1 MNKPAYMTR
10 SPLHSPN
17 LQGAPW
23 LAKPQVQRLF
33 EVLSPEGEETRCVG
47 GCVRDTLAGPADPN
61 VEVDMATTLTPE
73 VVLERLEE
81 AGIRAIAT
89 GLTHGTV
96 TAVMPE
102 DDNAPVGKAQKP
114 RSKNYE
120 ITTLRRDVRGDG
132 RHAEVVFGR
141 DWQEDAMR
149 RDLTINAVYADRHG
163 AVYDPSGSGLED
175 IAARRVRFIGD
186 PAQRIREDYLRILRF
201 VRFYFRLSP
210 DVPPDAATVQAIK
223 SAAAQ
228 IASLSGERRQTEFM
242 KILALAEV
250 EKAVNF
256 LAEVG
261 ALETTLGDE
270 SRSGDGVW
278 NLARLSVLV
287 THEKSLPAAS
297 DALLRLAVLM
307 PDTQTADAV
316 ASSLRLSRRRT
327 QRLRAALDHP
337 GADLA
342 QRPQRYLHYNG
353 APCVSDQAVMAL
365 ADGQIS
371 PEEAGSVLEMAAEW
385 VAPRFPLRG
394 AEMAAAGMP
403 EGPSMGRLLA
413 ELEAWWVAQ
422 DFPAKRAVEAEFH
435 RRWPSGKN

>member
-1 MNKPAYMTR
+1 MTR
-10 SPLHSPN
+10 SSLQSPN

-47 GCVRDTLAGPADPN
+47 GCVRDTLAGAADPN

-73 VVLERLEE
+73 AVLERLEE

-102 DDNAPVGKAQKP
+102 DHNAPVGKAQKP
-114 RSKNYE
+114 RSENYE

-223 SAAAQ
+223 SAAEQ

-242 KILALAEV
+242 KIRALAEV

-261 ALETTLGDE
+261 ALETTLGNE
-270 SRSGDGVW
+270 SRSGDGAW
-278 NLARLSVLV
+278 NLARLSALV
-287 THEKSLPAAS
+287 THEKVLPAAS
-297 DALLRLAVLM
+297 DVLLRLAVLM
-307 PDTQTADAV
+307 PDTQTADEV

-327 QRLRAALDHP
+327 QRLRTALDHP

-342 QRPQRYLHYNG
+342 QRPQHYLHYNG
-353 APCVSDQAVMAL
+353 APCVSDHAVMAL

-371 PEEAGSVLEMAAEW
+371 PEEAGSVLAMAAEW
-385 VAPRFPLRG
+385 VALRFPLRG

-403 EGPSMGRLLA
+403 EGPAMGRLLA

-422 DFPAKRAVEAEFH
+422 DFPAKQAVEAEFR
-435 RRWPSGKN
+435 RRWP

>member
-1 MNKPAYMTR
+1 MTG
-10 SPLHSPN
+10 SPLQSPN
-17 LQGAPW
+17 LQGATW
-23 LAKPQVQRLF
+23 LTRPQVQRLF
-33 EVLSPEGEETRCVG
+33 EVLSPQGEETRCVG
-47 GCVRDTLAGPADPN
+47 GCVRDTLAGAADPN

-73 VVLERLEE
+73 AVLKRLEE

-102 DDNAPVGKAQKP
+102 DNNAPVDKAQKL
-114 RSKNYE
+114 RSENYE

-141 DWQEDAMR
+141 DWHEDAMR

-163 AVYDPSGSGLED
+163 SVYDPSGSGLED

-210 DVPPDAATVQAIK
+210 SVPPDAETVQAIK
-223 SAAAQ
+223 SASAQ
-228 IASLSGERRQTEFM
+228 LALLSGERRQTEFM
-242 KILALAEV
+242 KILALSEV

-278 NLARLSVLV
+278 NLTRLSALV
-287 THEKSLPAAS
+287 THEKGLPAAS

-307 PDTQTADAV
+307 PDTQTAEAV

-371 PEEAGSVLEMAAEW
+371 PGEAGSVLAMAAEW

-403 EGPSMGRLLA
+403 EGPAMGRLLA

-422 DFPAKRAVEAEFH
+422 GFPAKRAVEAEFH
-435 RRWPSGKN
+435 RRWPSEKN

>member
-1 MNKPAYMTR
+1 MTR
-10 SPLHSPN
+10 SSLRSPN

-47 GCVRDTLAGPADPN
+47 GCVRDTLAGAADPN

-73 VVLERLEE
+73 AVLERLEE

-96 TAVMPE
+96 MAVMPE
-102 DDNAPVGKAQKP
+102 DDDTPVDKAQKP
-114 RSKNYE
+114 RSENYE
-120 ITTLRRDVRGDG
+120 ITTLRRDVRSDG

-141 DWQEDAMR
+141 DWQKDAMR

-163 AVYDPSGSGLED
+163 TVYDPSGSGLED

-223 SAAAQ
+223 SAAEQ

-256 LAEVG
+256 LTEVG

-270 SRSGDGVW
+270 SRSGDGEW
-278 NLARLSVLV
+278 NLTRLSALV
-287 THEKSLPAAS
+287 THEKGLPAAS
-297 DALLRLAVLM
+297 DALMRLAVLM
-307 PDTQTADAV
+307 PDTQTAEAV

-371 PEEAGSVLEMAAEW
+371 PGEAGSVLAMAAEW

-403 EGPSMGRLLA
+403 EGPAMGRLLA

-422 DFPAKRAVEAEFH
+422 GFPAKRAVEAEFH
-435 RRWPSGKN
+435 RRWPSEKN

>member
-1 MNKPAYMTR
+1 MTR
-10 SPLHSPN
+10 SSVQSPN

-33 EVLSPEGEETRCVG
+33 EILSPEGEETRCVG
-47 GCVRDTLAGPADPN
+47 GCVRDTLAGAADPN

-73 VVLERLEE
+73 AVLERLEE
-81 AGIRAIAT
+81 AGIRAIAS
-89 GLTHGTV
+89 GLRHGTV

-102 DDNAPVGKAQKP
+102 DDHTPVNKAQKP
-114 RSKNYE
+114 RSENYE

-163 AVYDPSGSGLED
+163 TVYDPSGSGLED

-210 DVPPDAATVQAIK
+210 DVRPDAATVQAIK

-228 IASLSGERRQTEFM
+228 ITSLSGERRQTEFM

-256 LAEVG
+256 LTEVG

-278 NLARLSVLV
+278 NLTRLSALL
-287 THEKSLPAAS
+287 THEKGLPAAS

-307 PDTQTADAV
+307 PDTQTANVV
-316 ASSLRLSRRRT
+316 ASSLRLSHRRT
-327 QRLRAALDHP
+327 QRLRTALDHP

-353 APCVSDQAVMAL
+353 AHCVSDQAIMAL

-371 PEEAGSVLEMAAEW
+371 PAEAGSVLAMAAEW
-385 VAPRFPLRG
+385 VAPHFPLRG

-403 EGPSMGRLLA
+403 EGPAMGRLLA

-422 DFPAKRAVEAEFH
+422 GFPAKRAVEAEFH
-435 RRWPSGKN
+435 RRWLSKKN

>member
-1 MNKPAYMTR
+1 MTR
-10 SPLHSPN
+10 SSLQSPN

-47 GCVRDTLAGPADPN
+47 GCVRDTLAGAADPN

-73 VVLERLEE
+73 AVLERLEE

-102 DDNAPVGKAQKP
+102 DDDTPVDKAQKP
-114 RSKNYE
+114 RSENYE

-141 DWQEDAMR
+141 DWQKDAMR

-163 AVYDPSGSGLED
+163 TVYDPSGSGLED

-256 LAEVG
+256 LTEVG

-278 NLARLSVLV
+278 NLTRLSALV
-287 THEKSLPAAS
+287 THEKGLPAAS

-307 PDTQTADAV
+307 PDTQTAEAV

-371 PEEAGSVLEMAAEW
+371 PGEAGSVLAMAAEW

-403 EGPSMGRLLA
+403 EGPAMGRLLA

-422 DFPAKRAVEAEFH
+422 GFPAKRAVEAEFH
-435 RRWPSGKN
+435 RRWPSEKN

>member
-1 MNKPAYMTR
+1 MTR
-10 SPLHSPN
+10 SPLQSPN

-141 DWQEDAMR
+141 DWQKDAMR

-163 AVYDPSGSGLED
+163 TVYDPSGSGLED

-186 PAQRIREDYLRILRF
+186 PAQRISEDYLRILRF

-403 EGPSMGRLLA
+403 EGPAMGRLLA

>member
-1 MNKPAYMTR
+1 MTR
-10 SPLHSPN
+10 SSLQSPN

-47 GCVRDTLAGPADPN
+47 GCVRDTLAGAADPN

-73 VVLERLEE
+73 AVLERLEE

-102 DDNAPVGKAQKP
+102 DDDTPVDKAQKP
-114 RSKNYE
+114 RSENYE
-120 ITTLRRDVRGDG
+120 ITTLRCDVRGDG

-141 DWQEDAMR
+141 DWQKDAMR

-163 AVYDPSGSGLED
+163 TVYDPSGSGLED

-210 DVPPDAATVQAIK
+210 DIPPDAATVQAIK

-256 LAEVG
+256 LTEVG

-278 NLARLSVLV
+278 NLTRLSALV
-287 THEKSLPAAS
+287 THEKGLPAAS

-307 PDTQTADAV
+307 PDTQTAEAV

-371 PEEAGSVLEMAAEW
+371 PGEAGSVLAMAAEW

-403 EGPSMGRLLA
+403 EGPAMGRLLA
-413 ELEAWWVAQ
+413 ELEAWWVTQ
-422 DFPAKRAVEAEFH
+422 GFPAKRAVEAEFH
-435 RRWPSGKN
+435 RRWPSEKN

>member
-1 MNKPAYMTR
+1 MTR
-10 SPLHSPN
+10 SSLQSPN

-33 EVLSPEGEETRCVG
+33 EVLSPDGEETRCVG
-47 GCVRDTLAGPADPN
+47 GCVRDTLAGAADPN
-61 VEVDMATTLTPE
+61 AEVDMATTLTPGA
-73 VVLERLEE
+73 VLECLEE

-96 TAVMPE
+96 TAIMPE
-102 DDNAPVGKAQKP
+102 DDHTPVDKAQKP
-114 RSKNYE
+114 RSENYE

-141 DWQEDAMR
+141 DWQEDATR

-163 AVYDPSGSGLED
+163 TVYDPTGSGLED

-223 SAAAQ
+223 SAAGQ

-242 KILALAEV
+242 KILALTEV
-250 EKAVNF
+250 ERAVNF
-256 LAEVG
+256 LTEVG

-270 SRSGDGVW
+270 SKSGDGVW
-278 NLARLSVLV
+278 NLTRLSALL
-287 THEKSLPAAS
+287 THEKGLPAAS

-307 PDTQTADAV
+307 PDTQTADGV
-316 ASSLRLSRRRT
+316 ASSLRLSHRRT

-353 APCVSDQAVMAL
+353 AHCVSDQAIMAL

-371 PEEAGSVLEMAAEW
+371 LGEAGSVLAMAAEW
-385 VAPRFPLRG
+385 VAPHFPLRG

-403 EGPSMGRLLA
+403 EGPAMGRLLA

-422 DFPAKRAVEAEFH
+422 GFPAKRAVEAEFH
-435 RRWPSGKN
+435 RRWLSQKN

>member
-1 MNKPAYMTR
+1 MTR
-10 SPLHSPN
+10 SSLQSPN

-23 LAKPQVQRLF
+23 LAKPLVQRLF
-33 EVLSPEGEETRCVG
+33 EVLSPEGDETRCVG
-47 GCVRDTLAGPADPN
+47 GCVRDELAGIADGH
-61 VEVDMATTLTPE
+61 VEIDMATTLTPE
-73 VVLERLEE
+73 AVLQHLEK
-81 AGIRAIAT
+81 AGIRAIPT
-89 GLTHGTV
+89 GLTHGTI
-96 TAVMPE
+96 TAVMPADE
-102 DDNAPVGKAQKP
+102 GLSANKTEKP
-114 RSKNYE
+114 RTNKYE

-141 DWQEDAMR
+141 DWQKDAMR

-163 AVYDPSGSGLED
+163 TVYDPSGSGLED

-210 DVPPDAATVQAIK
+210 DVPPDAATVQATK

-256 LAEVG
+256 LTEVG

-278 NLARLSVLV
+278 NLARLSALV
-287 THEKSLPAAS
+287 THEKGLPAAS

-307 PDTQTADAV
+307 PDTQTAA
-316 ASSLRLSRRRT
+316 AISRSLRLSRRRT
-327 QRLRAALDHP
+327 QRLSAALEHP

-342 QRPQRYLHYNG
+342 QRPEYYLHYNG
-353 APCVSDQAVMAL
+353 ASCVSDQAVMAL

-371 PEEAGSVLEMAAEW
+371 SDEAASVLALANDW
-385 VAPRFPLRG
+385 VALRFPLRG
-394 AEMAAAGMP
+394 ADMVAAGMP
-403 EGPSMGRLLA
+403 EGPEMGHLLT
-413 ELEAWWVAQ
+413 ELEAWW
-422 DFPAKRAVEAEFH
+422 
-435 RRWPSGKN
+435 

>member
-1 MNKPAYMTR
+1 
-10 SPLHSPN
+10 
-17 LQGAPW
+17 
-23 LAKPQVQRLF
+23 
-33 EVLSPEGEETRCVG
+33 
-47 GCVRDTLAGPADPN
+47 
-61 VEVDMATTLTPE
+61 
-73 VVLERLEE
+73 
-81 AGIRAIAT
+81 
-89 GLTHGTV
+89 
-96 TAVMPE
+96 
-102 DDNAPVGKAQKP
+102 
-114 RSKNYE
+114 
-120 ITTLRRDVRGDG
+120 
-132 RHAEVVFGR
+132 
-141 DWQEDAMR
+141 MR

-210 DVPPDAATVQAIK
+210 IVPPDAATVQAIK

-261 ALETTLGDE
+261 ALETTLRDE
-270 SRSGDGVW
+270 SSSGDGVC
-278 NLARLSVLV
+278 NLARLSALV
-287 THEKSLPAAS
+287 THEKVLPAAS
-297 DALLRLAVLM
+297 DVFLRLAVLM
-307 PDTQTADAV
+307 PDTQTADEV

-327 QRLRAALDHP
+327 QRLRTALDHP

-342 QRPQRYLHYNG
+342 QRPQHYLHYNG
-353 APCVSDQAVMAL
+353 APCVSDHAVMAL

-371 PEEAGSVLEMAAEW
+371 PEEAGSVLAMAAEW
-385 VAPRFPLRG
+385 VALRFPLRG

-403 EGPSMGRLLA
+403 EGPAMGRLLA

-422 DFPAKRAVEAEFH
+422 DFPAKQAVEAEFR
-435 RRWPSGKN
+435 RRWPPEKN

>member
-1 MNKPAYMTR
+1 MTR
-10 SPLHSPN
+10 SPLQSPN
-17 LQGAPW
+17 LQGALW

-47 GCVRDTLAGPADPN
+47 GCVRDTLAGAVDPN

-73 VVLERLEE
+73 AVLERLKE

-114 RSKNYE
+114 PSENYE
-120 ITTLRRDVRGDG
+120 ITTLRRDVKGDG
-132 RHAEVVFGR
+132 RHAIVEFGR

-270 SRSGDGVW
+270 SSSGDGVW
-278 NLARLSVLV
+278 NLARLSALV
-287 THEKSLPAAS
+287 THEKVLPAAS
-297 DALLRLAVLM
+297 DVLLRLAVLM
-307 PDTQTADAV
+307 PDTQTADEV

-327 QRLRAALDHP
+327 QRMRTALDHP

-342 QRPQRYLHYNG
+342 QRPQHYLHYNG
-353 APCVSDQAVMAL
+353 APCVSDYAVMAL

-371 PEEAGSVLEMAAEW
+371 PEEAGSVLAMAAEW

-403 EGPSMGRLLA
+403 EGPAMGRLLA

-422 DFPAKRAVEAEFH
+422 DFPAKQAVEAEFR
-435 RRWPSGKN
+435 RRWPSEKN